1 MIWMELGMGNMEG
14 GDIIGIGDM
23 DVSRGDRYGC
33 EVRIWF
39 NEIGSRFRNGRC
51 NAL

>member
-23 DVSRGDRYGC
+23 DVSRGDSMD
-33 EVRIWF
+33 VK
-39 NEIGSRFRNGRC
+39 
-51 NAL
+51 